1 MTQGVRE
8 RLLELIESKDMM
20 RPIQVIYDDTVNYLK
35 NPEGNYLFDLKR
47 NMFKLQPNEL
57 ASLES

>member
-20 RPIQVIYDDTVNYLK
+20 RPIQVIYDEGVNYLK
-35 NPEGNYLFDLKR
+35 NTEGNYLFDLKR

-57 ASLES
+57 AKL

>member
-20 RPIQVIYDDTVNYLK
+20 RPIQVVYDEGVNYLK
-35 NPEGNYLFDLKR
+35 NTEGNYLFDLKR
-47 NMFKLQPNEL
+47 NMFKLQPN
-57 ASLES
+57 

>member
-1 MTQGVRE
+1 MT
-8 RLLELIESKDMM
+8 
-20 RPIQVIYDDTVNYLK
+20 RPIPVIYDETVNYLK

-57 ASLES
+57 TKL